1 MRLASTGGA
10 PVWTDKAN
18 PVASSWIEACQNLD
32 GKKAGLFMTCRFR
45 AGGSPE
51 ALLARLESK
60 GANIGGSLV
69 VKSLFGIGA
78 AKLEQARAFRQEISE
93 SLS

>member
-1 MRLASTGGA
+1 MRGLRFPAAGLDSRCQTGTMRLASTGGA

-51 ALLARLESK
+51 ALPKQVVLFLYMTTPSP
-60 GANIGGSLV
+60 LV
-69 VKSLFGIGA
+69 
-78 AKLEQARAFRQEISE
+78 RR
-93 SLS
+93 